1 MFYKCEG
8 TNVGSSTVFDMK
20 YLEDLLLDGV
30 PKKEVAQCMGVSP
43 PTLRKIIANAQDKK
57 TLLTQYRTLRNLHLT
72 ELQVQ
77 VLEAVT
83 PDKIEGASIKD
94 LLYAYKILR
103 DKEVEVDDSPE
114 GNLKGLVAH
123 LLHLERLERDLG
135 RPIDVGDIAEADY
148 EEASTGIPL
157 LPDPE
162 TGV

>member
-1 MFYKCEG
+1 M
-8 TNVGSSTVFDMK
+8 GSSTVFDMK
-20 YLEDLLLDGV
+20 YLEDLLMDGT
-30 PKKEVAQCMGVSP
+30 PKKAIANAMGVSP

-135 RPIDVGDIAEADY
+135 RPIDVGDISEAEY
-148 EEASTGIPL
+148 EEASSGIPQ

-162 TGV
+162 GI

>member
-1 MFYKCEG
+1 MGRPEAQVDLSF
-8 TNVGSSTVFDMK
+8 
-20 YLEDLLLDGV
+20 LQDLLMDGI
-30 PKKEVAQCMGVSP
+30 PKKDIAKQMGVSP
-43 PTLRKIIANAQDKK
+43 PTLRRIISNAQDKK

-83 PDKIEGASIKD
+83 PDKINEASIKE

-123 LLHLERLERDLG
+123 LLHLERLERELG
-135 RPIDVGDIAEADY
+135 RPVDLGDITEAEY
-148 EEASTGIPL
+148 EEASSTGEVNGIPQ

-162 TGV
+162 GL

>member
-1 MFYKCEG
+1 M
-8 TNVGSSTVFDMK
+8 GSSVGYDMK
-20 YLEDLLLDGV
+20 YLEDLLMDGV
-30 PKKEVAQCMGVSP
+30 PKKDVAKAMGVSP

-57 TLLTQYRTLRNLHLT
+57 TLLTRYRTLRNLHLT

-83 PDKIEGASIKD
+83 PDKIDGASIKD

-123 LLHLERLERDLG
+123 LLHLERLERELG
-135 RPIDVGDIAEADY
+135 RPVDVGDIAEAEY
-148 EEASTGIPL
+148 EEASPDMIPQ